1 MSFQLLY
8 ELLFSP
14 VQFGSGW
21 YNPSLSKRRAMA
33 QEASQTCG

>member
-14 VQFGSGW
+14 VQFGSCW
-21 YNPSLSKRRAMA
+21 YNPSFSKR
-33 QEASQTCG
+33 